1 MHCGSVGHGRSGR
14 LAARAAA
21 TVLAI
26 AAVTTGWAPIA
37 AAQTP
42 PSDFTFRGSG
52 FGHGV
57 GMSQYGAKRQADAGR
72 TGTEILGHYYA
83 GARVATVSDLVPLR
97 VNLVH
102 RAAAVTL
109 RGESAGG
116 GGSLRITAGTS
127 VMGADPGQSI
137 GLRAE
142 GGEVVVV
149 RGATPVARG
158 ASAVVEWDNATTLFN
173 VAGPGESLDGRGHR
187 YRHGAVDVTASDGL
201 LNVVL
206 QLALHELY
214 LRGVA
219 EVPASWPAAALQAQ
233 AITARTYALRKFE
246 AGPRAECNCHV
257 FDTVADQVYAGWD
270 KETAAGA
277 AAWNAAIAATSPS
290 ASTGQVLMV
299 GDRLAST
306 NYSSSSAGFTES
318 NLDGFSS
325 PTLLPELRPVPDAW
339 SATTD
344 NPFAAWSHTRS
355 QAAVAAAFGLPDVVT
370 IDLSRRTAGGAVR
383 EATARASDGSTAT
396 IRGTELRSRL
406 SLPSAA
412 IGPPTRRA
420 SGTDR
425 YATAV
430 AVGRVAAPSAR
441 TVVVVSGDER
451 RLVDGLVAAPLARS
465 LGAPLLLVSPGGVA
479 AVVAD
484 DLRRRSATTAY
495 LIGGGAA
502 LGPGVEAGLRAAGV
516 STLRRVAGGDRFATA
531 AAVARELNARSSP
544 RTHVVIASGEDGRL
558 ADALGVGGPA
568 ATAAR
573 PVLLTTRDL
582 VPAPTRDAL
591 RDVGATQTLVV
602 GGPAAVS
609 DPVVASLPNPSR
621 VAGPDR
627 FATAAAVADL
637 FAPSI
642 GVGQVAIAPGVA
654 PGLVDALAA
663 GSLGAP
669 TLLVLPGALP
679 APTAG
684 FLDRHPLTANLTVV
698 GGPAAVSDDVLIATR
713 ARIWPSGRFG
723 SRIAGFAEVAFAV
736 QPPAGDPGGE
746 TVRRGCAAWADTAE
760 TRAQGMR
767 GRADFAGYDAMVFT
781 AAPPSSDPFTMEG
794 VPIPLEI
801 SWFDSSGG
809 WIGAAD
815 MTPCPAGGLCPL
827 YPPPAPWSA
836 ALEMPAGG
844 RDRLGAGGG
853 SLLLVGGSCPVGG
866 LPT

>member
-1 MHCGSVGHGRSGR
+1 MLRNSVGSRRNGQWRTP
-14 LAARAAA
+14 LAAAVLP
-21 TVLAI
+21 VLAV
-26 AAVTTGWAPIA
+26 ATSLSGTAG
-37 AAQTP
+37 AQTP
-42 PSDFTFRGSG
+42 PADFTFRGSG

-72 TGTEILGHYYA
+72 IGTQIINHYYA
-83 GARVATVSDLVPLR
+83 GSRLATVTDLVPLR
-97 VNLVH
+97 VNLVNN
-102 RAAAVTL
+102 APTVTV
-109 RGESAGG
+109 RGEPAAGG
-116 GGSLRITAGTS
+116 GTLRITAGGT
-127 VMGADPGQSI
+127 VVGASANQSI
-137 GLRAE
+137 GVRSE
-142 GGEVVVV
+142 GAEVVVLRDGSPV
-149 RGATPVARG
+149 TRGS
-158 ASAVVEWDNATTLFN
+158 SAIVEWDNATTLFN
-173 VAGPGESLDGRGHR
+173 VAGPGETLDGRGHR
-187 YRHGAVDVTASDGL
+187 YRHGAVDITAANGG

-219 EVPASWPAAALQAQ
+219 EVPASWPAAALQVQ

-277 AAWNAAIAATSPS
+277 SAWNAAIAATSPS
-290 ASTGQVLMV
+290 AGTGQVVMV

-306 NYSSSSAGFTES
+306 NYSSSSSGFTES

-325 PTLLPELRPVPDAW
+325 STLLPELRPVPDAW

-344 NPFAAWSHTRS
+344 NPFAAWAHTRS
-355 QAAVAAAFGLPDVVT
+355 QAAVAAAFGLPDVVS

-383 EATARASDGSTAT
+383 EATARSSNGTTAT
-396 IRGTELRSRL
+396 IKGTELRSRL

-420 SGTDR
+420 SGPDR

-430 AVGRVAAPSAR
+430 AVGRVAAGSAR
-441 TVVVVSGDER
+441 TVVVVSGADGR
-451 RLVDGLVAAPLARS
+451 IVDGLVAAPLARS
-465 LGAPLLLVSPGGVA
+465 LAAPLLLASPNGVP
-479 AVVAD
+479 AVVAEE
-484 DLRRRSATTAY
+484 LRRRGATMAY
-495 LIGGGAA
+495 LVGGTAA
-502 LGPGVEAGLRAAGV
+502 LGPGVESGLRSAGIT
-516 STLRRVAGGDRFATA
+516 TLRRLAGADRFATA
-531 AAVARELNARSSP
+531 AAVARELNARSFP
-544 RTHVVIASGEDGRL
+544 RTHVVVASGEDGRL

-582 VPAPTRDAL
+582 VPASTRDAL

-602 GGPAAVS
+602 GGPQAVS
-609 DPVVASLPNPSR
+609 ESVLASFPSPSR

-642 GVGQVAIAPGVA
+642 GVGQVAIAAGVA
-654 PGLVDALAA
+654 PGLVDALTA

-679 APTAG
+679 APTAS
-684 FLDRHPLTANLTVV
+684 FLDRHPTTANLTVV
-698 GGPAAVSDDVLIATR
+698 GGPAAVSDDVLIAVR

-736 QPPAGDPGGE
+736 QPAAGGSGSP
-746 TVRRGCAAWADTAE
+746 TVSRGCAAWADTPE
-760 TRAQGMR
+760 TRGQGMR
-767 GRADFAGYDAMVFT
+767 GRTDFAGYDAMAFT
-781 AAPPSSDPFTMEG
+781 VGSPSSDSFTMEG

-801 SWFDSSGG
+801 SWFGSSGQ

-815 MTPCPAGGLCPL
+815 MAPCPAGGMCPL
-827 YPPPAPWSA
+827 YPSPSPWSA

-844 RDRLGAGGG
+844 RDRLGADAG
-853 SLLLVGGSCPVGG
+853 SLLSIGGSCPAS
-866 LPT
+866 

>member
-1 MHCGSVGHGRSGR
+1 MHRLSVGRPHPRR
-14 LAARAAA
+14 NRLIRFTALALALAAI
-21 TVLAI
+21 TVGS
-26 AAVTTGWAPIA
+26 TGIA

-42 PSDFTFRGSG
+42 PADFTFRGSG

-57 GMSQYGAKRQADAGR
+57 GMSQYGAKRQAEAGR
-72 TGTEILGHYYA
+72 TGTQIINHYYA
-83 GARVATVSDLVPLR
+83 GSRLSAVNDLVPLR
-97 VNLVH
+97 VNLVSNTEE
-102 RAAAVTL
+102 VSV
-109 RGESAGG
+109 RGEPAAGG
-116 GGSLRITAGTS
+116 GVLRITAGDT
-127 VMGADPGQSI
+127 VVGAGANQPI
-137 GLRAE
+137 GIRAE
-142 GGEVVVV
+142 GAEVVVL
-149 RGATPVARG
+149 RAGAPVARG
-158 ASAVVEWDNATTLFN
+158 TSAIVEWDNATTLFN
-173 VAGPGESLDGRGHR
+173 VSGPGESLDGRGHR
-187 YRHGAVDVTASDGL
+187 YRHGAVDITASNGA

-219 EVPASWPAAALQAQ
+219 EVPASWPAAALQVQ
-233 AITARTYALRKFE
+233 AITARTYALRKFQ

-270 KETAAGA
+270 KEAAAGA

-290 ASTGQVLMV
+290 GATGQVVMI

-325 PTLLPELRPVPDAW
+325 PTLLPELRPVADAW

-355 QAAVAAAFGLPDVVT
+355 QAAVAAAFGLPDVVS

-383 EATARASDGSTAT
+383 EATARASNGTTAT

-420 SGTDR
+420 SGADR
-425 YATAV
+425 YGTAV
-430 AVGRVAAPSAR
+430 AVGKVAAPSAR
-441 TVVVVSGDER
+441 TVVVVSGAER
-451 RLVDGLVAAPLARS
+451 QLVDGLVAAPLARS
-465 LGAPLLLVSPGGVA
+465 LGAPLLLAAPGGVPP
-479 AVVAD
+479 VIGE
-484 DLRRRSATTAY
+484 DLRRRGATTAY
-495 LIGGGAA
+495 LVGGTAA
-502 LGPGVEAGLRAAGV
+502 LGAGVESGLRSAGIT
-516 STLRRVAGGDRFATA
+516 TLRRVAGADRFGTA

-558 ADALGVGGPA
+558 ADALAVGGPA

-582 VPAPTRDAL
+582 VPAATRDAM

-602 GGPAAVS
+602 GGPQAVS
-609 DPVVASLPNPSR
+609 DPVVASFPSPSR
-621 VAGPDR
+621 VAGTDR
-627 FATAAAVADL
+627 FATAAAIAGH
-637 FAPSI
+637 FAPSV
-642 GVGQVAIAPGVA
+642 GVGQVAVAAGVA

-669 TLLVLPGALP
+669 TVLVPPGALP
-679 APTAG
+679 APTAA
-684 FLDRHPLTANLTVV
+684 FLDGHPTTANLTVV
-698 GGPAAVSDDVLIATR
+698 GGPASVSDDVLIAAR

-723 SRIAGFAEVAFAV
+723 SRVAGFAEVAFAV
-736 QPPAGDPGGE
+736 QPPSTSAGSPPV
-746 TVRRGCAAWADTAE
+746 TRGCAIWADTPE
-760 TRAQGMR
+760 TRSQGMR
-767 GRADFAGYDAMVFT
+767 GRSDFAGYDAMAFT
-781 AAPPSSDPFTMEG
+781 VSPASSDSFTMEG

-801 SWFDSSGG
+801 SWFDSAGA
-809 WIGAAD
+809 WMGAAD
-815 MTPCPAGGLCPL
+815 MAPCPAGGMCPL

-844 RDRLGAGGG
+844 RERLGAGSG
-853 SLLLVGGSCPVGG
+853 SLLLIGGSCPASS
-866 LPT
+866 

>member
-1 MHCGSVGHGRSGR
+1 MHRYSIGLRPGGWPAR
-14 LAARAAA
+14 LAVTALAVL
-21 TVLAI
+21 TVSA
-26 AAVTTGWAPIA
+26 GAPGMA

-42 PSDFTFRGSG
+42 PADFTFRGSG

-72 TGTEILGHYYA
+72 TGTQIINHYYS
-83 GARVATVSDLVPLR
+83 GSRLATVNDLVPLR
-97 VNLVH
+97 VNLVNN
-102 RAAAVTL
+102 APTVSL
-109 RGESAGG
+109 RGEPAAGG
-116 GGSLRITAGTS
+116 GALRITAGGT
-127 VMGADPGQSI
+127 VVGAPANQSI

-142 GGEVVVV
+142 GAEVVVL
-149 RGATPVARG
+149 RGSSAVARG
-158 ASAVVEWDNATTLFN
+158 SSAIVEWDNATTLFN
-173 VAGPGESLDGRGHR
+173 VAAPGESLDGRGHR
-187 YRHGAVDVTASDGL
+187 YRHGAVDITASNGG

-214 LRGVA
+214 LRGIA
-219 EVPASWPAAALQAQ
+219 EVPASWPDAALQVQ

-277 AAWNAAIAATSPS
+277 SAWNAAIAATSPS
-290 ASTGQVLMV
+290 ASTGQVVMV

-306 NYSSSSAGFTES
+306 NYSSSSAGVTES

-325 PTLLPELRPVPDAW
+325 PTLLSELRPVADAW

-355 QAAVAAAFGLPDVVT
+355 QAAVAAAFALPDVVS
-370 IDLSRRTAGGAVR
+370 IDLSRRTAGGAVG
-383 EATARASDGSTAT
+383 EATARASNGTTAT

-420 SGTDR
+420 SGSDR
-425 YATAV
+425 YATSV
-430 AVGRVAAPSAR
+430 AVGKVAAPSAR
-441 TVVVVSGDER
+441 VVVVVSGSEG
-451 RLVDGLVAAPLARS
+451 RLVDGLVSAPLARS
-465 LGAPLLLVSPGGVA
+465 LGAPILLASSTGVPS
-479 AVVAD
+479 VVAE
-484 DLRRRSATTAY
+484 DLGRRGATTAY
-495 LIGGGAA
+495 LVGGSAA

-516 STLRRVAGGDRFATA
+516 GSLRRLAGGDRFATA

-544 RTHVVIASGEDGRL
+544 RTHVVVASGEDARL
-558 ADALGVGGPA
+558 ADALAVGGPA

-582 VPAPTRDAL
+582 VPAPTRDAI

-602 GGPAAVS
+602 GGPQAVS
-609 DPVVASLPNPSR
+609 EPVASSFPSPSR
-621 VAGPDR
+621 VSGPDR
-627 FATAAAVADL
+627 FATAGAVADL

-642 GVGQVAIAPGVA
+642 GVGQVAIAAGVA
-654 PGLVDALAA
+654 PGMIDALAA

-679 APTAG
+679 SPTAA
-684 FLDRHPLTANLTVV
+684 FLDRHPTTANLTVV
-698 GGPAAVSDDVLIATR
+698 GGPASVSDDVLIAAR

-723 SRIAGFAEVAFAV
+723 SRIAGFAEVGFAV
-736 QPPAGDPGGE
+736 QPPGTGSAAPPAS
-746 TVRRGCAAWADTAE
+746 RGCAAWADTPE
-760 TRAQGMR
+760 TRSQGMR
-767 GRADFAGYDAMVFT
+767 GRTDFAGYDAMAFT
-781 AAPPSSDPFTMEG
+781 VAPPSSDSFTMEG
-794 VPIPLEI
+794 VAIPLEI
-801 SWFDSSGG
+801 SWFDSAGQ
-809 WIGAAD
+809 WVGAAD
-815 MTPCPAGGLCPL
+815 MAPCPAGGMCPL

-836 ALEMPAGG
+836 ALEMPSGG
-844 RDRLGAGGG
+844 RDRLGAGSG
-853 SLLLVGGSCPVGG
+853 SLLLIGGSCPG
-866 LPT
+866 